1 MSNSSSDRRAAL
13 RGVPFFAE
21 LAEDSLDLLI
31 EHSRSLTLRKNT
43 ILMSEGETG
52 ESMYIVIAGS
62 IRVFVSD
69 EEGNEI
75 VLFLEGPGS
84 YLGEISLLDDEPR
97 TASAITLEK
106 TEVLAI
112 SKAGFLACLERN
124 PETAFLIVRTMT
136 DRLRR
141 ATRTIRSLAL
151 DNVYQRLASK
161 FRELAQAGEDG
172 CRRMPR
178 KFSNQELGEMIGAS
192 REMVGKIVNDLAKGG
207 YIEQVDRRWCL
218 LKELPDNW

>member
-1 MSNSSSDRRAAL
+1 MRNGSSDRHAAL

-21 LAEDSLDLLI
+21 LGDEGLEILL
-31 EHSRSLTLRKNT
+31 EHSRSLVLRKNT

-52 ESMYIVIAGS
+52 ESMYIVIEGS
-62 IRVFVSD
+62 IRVFVGD

-112 SKAGFLACLERN
+112 SKAGFLACLESN
-124 PETAFLIVRTMT
+124 PEVAFLIVRALTE
-136 DRLRR
+136 RLRR

-161 FRELAQAGEDG
+161 FRELAATGEDG
-172 CRRMPR
+172 LRRMPR

-192 REMVGKIVNDLAKGG
+192 REMVGKIVNDLARGG

-218 LKELPDNW
+218 RKELPDNW

>member
-1 MSNSSSDRRAAL
+1 MRNGSSDRHAAL

-21 LAEDSLDLLI
+21 LGDEGLGILL
-31 EHSRSLTLRKNT
+31 EHARTLTLRKNT

-52 ESMYIVIAGS
+52 ESMYIVLAGS
-62 IRVFVSD
+62 IRVFVGD

-124 PETAFLIVRTMT
+124 PEVAFLIVRAMT
-136 DRLRR
+136 ERLRR

-161 FRELAQAGEDG
+161 FRELAATGEDG
-172 CRRMPR
+172 LRRMPR

-192 REMVGKIVNDLAKGG
+192 REMVGKIVNDLARGG

-218 LKELPDNW
+218 RKELPDNW

>member
-1 MSNSSSDRRAAL
+1 
-13 RGVPFFAE
+13 
-21 LAEDSLDLLI
+21 
-31 EHSRSLTLRKNT
+31 
-43 ILMSEGETG
+43 MSEGETG

-62 IRVFVSD
+62 IRVFVGD

-124 PETAFLIVRTMT
+124 PEVALLIVRAMT

-141 ATRTIRSLAL
+141 ATHTIRSLAL

-161 FRELAQAGEDG
+161 LRELSRQSGDDGLAAHAEEVLEPGARRDDRRVAGDGRQA
-172 CRRMPR
+172 
-178 KFSNQELGEMIGAS
+178 SSTIS
-192 REMVGKIVNDLAKGG
+192 TKGG